1 MLINLT
7 NDAWF
12 GHTPGP
18 WQHLAQARMRAV
30 EEGIPM
36 VRVANTGISAVFDG
50 VGSTLGEIGLG
61 ETGFLDV
68 KLPPSLPRT
77 VYARW
82 REAGFLVLLGMFV
95 AVITVLDRAKS
106 IRQQSS
112 S

>member
-36 VRVANTGISAVFDG
+36 IRVANTGISAVFDAAG
-50 VGSTLGEIGLG
+50 RKLGQIGLG

-68 KLPPSLPRT
+68 KVPPSLSRT

-82 REAGFLVLLGMFV
+82 REVGFLMLFGILIG
-95 AVITVLDRAKS
+95 AIICLDRAAS
-106 IRQQSS
+106 MRQ
-112 S
+112 